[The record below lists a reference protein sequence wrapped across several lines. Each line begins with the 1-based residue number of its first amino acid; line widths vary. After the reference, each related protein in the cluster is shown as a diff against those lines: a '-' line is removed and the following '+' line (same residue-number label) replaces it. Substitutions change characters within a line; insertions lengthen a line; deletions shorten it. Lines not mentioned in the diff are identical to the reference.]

1 MSSRP
6 LLKYPH
12 GRGMHRLYGQGRP
25 GDKASYLEA
34 PLHRPLPT
42 NPGPVE
48 PPDGGW
54 GWAVVLAGFIIF
66 ACTWGIVRSLG
77 VFFIPW
83 REQFPDA
90 TAGEIAL
97 VQSILAGMT
106 TLAAPVAS
114 ALGRRFGFRPTI
126 MAGGVVA
133 AAGFSLSW
141 FATRLIH
148 LYITIGFIAGLG
160 SSLCLINVST
170 SVGRYFTTK
179 RLRANSFITL
189 GSGIGSLGFPPL
201 CQFLLDEYG
210 TIGASV
216 ILGGIVLN
224 MTAFGALVRPI
235 LLVTDIKPDQDI
247 RRMSPSVSKESFL
260 TDDQDEDSEKVFQ
273 PKRFFPT
280 VYCSLLK
287 DTSFSLYLV
296 SLGLSSSFYLI
307 SEIYLPPRAKRL
319 GVDDYHA
326 AFLLSIIGITLI
338 AGRVLVAL
346 LSKWENLPL
355 NSVDQYATAATLL
368 GLTML
373 FMPLATSYGSM
384 ATYSVMFGLF
394 TGAIIPMMLT
404 ATADLVDS
412 DSLPAAFGVTGFL
425 QGVTGL
431 VGPPVSGA
439 LRDATGNYDAT
450 FLFGGACATLGGLVP
465 FLLHMRVF
473 AKRRARFGME
483 TPSSDDVTEKGIRET
498 YDNEIIRKPSI

>member
-1 MSSRP
+1 MQNSIC
-6 LLKYPH
+6 
-12 GRGMHRLYGQGRP
+12 
-25 GDKASYLEA
+25 
-34 PLHRPLPT
+34 RPLPT

-83 REQFPDA
+83 KEQFPDA

-126 MAGGVVA
+126 MVGGVVA

-141 FATRLIH
+141 FATRLHH
-148 LYITIGFIAGLG
+148 LYITIGIIAVYMFSHFLPGLG

-189 GSGIGSLGFPPL
+189 GSGIGSFGFPPL

-210 TIGASV
+210 TRGASV
-216 ILGGIVLN
+216 IIGGIVLN

-235 LLVTDIKPDQDI
+235 LLVTDIKPDQGI
-247 RRMSPSVSKESFL
+247 RRMSSSVSKESFL
-260 TDDQDEDSEKVFQ
+260 TDDQDEDSEKVYQ

-280 VYCSLLK
+280 VYWSLLK
-287 DTSFSLYLV
+287 DTSFALYLI

-338 AGRVLVAL
+338 LGRVLVAV

-373 FMPLATSYGSM
+373 FMPLATSFGSM
-384 ATYSVMFGLF
+384 VTYSVMFGLF

-404 ATADLVDS
+404 ATADLVES
-412 DSLPAAFGVTGFL
+412 DRLPAAFGVTGFL

-431 VGPPVSGA
+431 VGPPVSGKVSIA
-439 LRDATGNYDAT
+439 KGTSRRTCNLSVRFLGRPRPPLKT
-450 FLFGGACATLGGLVP
+450 FRLYREDSSPVLPLVEAM
-465 FLLHMRVF
+465 H
-473 AKRRARFGME
+473 
-483 TPSSDDVTEKGIRET
+483 
-498 YDNEIIRKPSI
+498 